1 MYDAVK
7 LFVLAMRALDNSTTV
22 TISQL
27 RCEGEQAWI
36 HGNSLIN
43 YMKLV
48 SVSLSGYYTRLFSRS
63 NRRFEEHCNRF
74 CVLLLEM
81 CSAK

>member
-22 TISQL
+22 SISQL
-27 RCEGEQAWI
+27 RCEGEEAWV

-48 SVSLSGYYTRLFSRS
+48 SEGVIEGVCKGVR
-63 NRRFEEHCNRF
+63 EE
-74 CVLLLEM
+74 VT
-81 CSAK
+81 

>member
-1 MYDAVK
+1 MSYWVVNLLHPHHHGSQKITCWLQTETALMYDAVK
-7 LFVLAMRALDNSTTV
+7 LFVLAIGALDNSTTV

-27 RCEGEQAWI
+27 RCEGEQAWE

-48 SVSLSGYYTRLFSRS
+48 SVR
-63 NRRFEEHCNRF
+63 
-74 CVLLLEM
+74 
-81 CSAK
+81 

>member
-7 LFVLAMRALDNSTTV
+7 LFVLAMGALDNSTTV
-22 TISQL
+22 AMSKL
-27 RCEGEQAWI
+27 RCEGEEAWV

-48 SVSLSGYYTRLFSRS
+48 SQGVSEGERD
-63 NRRFEEHCNRF
+63 RRI
-74 CVLLLEM
+74 
-81 CSAK
+81 